1 MEDYIMNAIY
11 AVIGIFFLISWIV
24 LLVQV
29 IKIRKK
35 LTDKDKTVDMMY
47 EGEIAELAGDKTEA
61 LKWYYKALFWHWND
75 RYSFAN
81 FDNKFDDLIAE
92 LKSLYGD
99 KIAKCGGQWPERI
112 KNPKAKTNKDITK
125 ELNDLQA
132 YLDNGAI
139 SKQEYEEEKAKLLSK

>member
-1 MEDYIMNAIY
+1 MEDLILQTIY
-11 AVIGIFFLISWIV
+11 GIITTAMFICIIVIT
-24 LLVQV
+24 VQL
-29 IKIRKK
+29 IKIKKK
-35 LTDKDKTVDMMY
+35 LYDKSTVVDMMY

-75 RYSFAN
+75 RYSFAS

-99 KIAKCGGQWPERI
+99 KIAKCGGQWPDRI
-112 KNPKAKTNKDITK
+112 KNPKAKLAKDNKR
-125 ELNDLQA
+125 ELNNLQA

-139 SKQEYEEEKAKLLSK
+139 SKEEYEEEKAKLLSK